1 MHACMHVVVDQRW
14 SGSRVPSCVNR
25 CTFSPRGRGP
35 VSSCGQMET
44 NCAVAQISG
53 RLRSLIM
60 RGHAKRRP
68 SASATHRATP
78 RAPRQPAM
86 ERASE
91 RASSHITSSRVCARR
106 AVALKPP
113 GAPLNTASGAPLPR
127 QGRDLSKK
135 ETKHL
140 LASSGRSRARVAC
153 VHRNSVGRRSA
164 ISKMN
169 APNSWLFADNSR
181 YSTRARLV
189 FMGLSFAI
197 GILTF
202 LLYLA
207 IWYTCSRRSRRQR
220 GPVADDLE
228 SGAAAGTERGMSDAA
243 IAALPTF
250 LYEQPDDDAAV
261 DCAVCLGQL
270 EAGEKAR
277 RLPKC
282 AHLFHAECVDA
293 WLRAH
298 CTCPMCRAP
307 VGPAAAASSKKD
319 GTTATA
325 TPATTATA
333 EALPPV

>member
-1 MHACMHVVVDQRW
+1 
-14 SGSRVPSCVNR
+14 
-25 CTFSPRGRGP
+25 
-35 VSSCGQMET
+35 
-44 NCAVAQISG
+44 
-53 RLRSLIM
+53 M
-60 RGHAKRRP
+60 RGHAQRRP
-68 SASATHRATP
+68 SASRNTEP
-78 RAPRQPAM
+78 RRGPHASQPL
-86 ERASE
+86 
-91 RASSHITSSRVCARR
+91 ITSALRCV
-106 AVALKPP
+106 VLKPHTRP
-113 GAPLNTASGAPLPR
+113 FKYGLGAPFP
-127 QGRDLSKK
+127 GRDATSAKRN
-135 ETKHL
+135 TSQPL
-140 LASSGRSRARVAC
+140 LACSRRQAPPQLATVPATQLVQLRPPVPSSDAGELVDRE
-153 VHRNSVGRRSA
+153 A

-169 APNSWLFADNSR
+169 APSSWLFADNSK

-202 LLYLA
+202 LIYLA

-220 GPVADDLE
+220 GAGAADLE
-228 SGAAAGTERGMSDAA
+228 AGAADTAAAERGMSDAA

-250 LYEQPDDDAAV
+250 AYEQAQADDAAV

-307 VGPAAAASSKKD
+307 VGLAAATSSKKD
-319 GTTATA
+319 GTTETTPAPATA
-325 TPATTATA
+325 TATTETA

>member
-1 MHACMHVVVDQRW
+1 
-14 SGSRVPSCVNR
+14 
-25 CTFSPRGRGP
+25 
-35 VSSCGQMET
+35 
-44 NCAVAQISG
+44 
-53 RLRSLIM
+53 
-60 RGHAKRRP
+60 
-68 SASATHRATP
+68 
-78 RAPRQPAM
+78 
-86 ERASE
+86 
-91 RASSHITSSRVCARR
+91 
-106 AVALKPP
+106 
-113 GAPLNTASGAPLPR
+113 
-127 QGRDLSKK
+127 
-135 ETKHL
+135 
-140 LASSGRSRARVAC
+140 
-153 VHRNSVGRRSA
+153 
-164 ISKMN
+164 MN
-169 APNSWLFADNSR
+169 APNSWLFADNSK

-202 LLYLA
+202 LIYLA

-220 GPVADDLE
+220 GAGAVDLE
-228 SGAAAGTERGMSDAA
+228 AGAAAAAASERGMSDAA

-250 LYEQPDDDAAV
+250 LYEQQAQADDAAV

-307 VGPAAAASSKKD
+307 VGPAAATSSKKD
-319 GTTATA
+319 GTTET
-325 TPATTATA
+325 TPQAPAAATATA